1 VLIMLEILVLTL
13 RDSLELAILSGL
25 LFGFIYKIERK
36 RLANYGYGGLSL
48 ALLFSALLVYS
59 LNHLRI
65 AKEIE
70 IFLSFTGFVLTIV
83 MIGWVCYQSNKYRRN
98 SANSDKLQ
106 IESSLFSEIMVFLFT
121 LYLGVKFETRL
132 FLFPKKMAESE
143 MLTTG
148 INTALLLQYFG
159 GVLGIILG
167 IAFAFTLIKSHKK
180 FTVVGSRNL
189 IVLIYLIN
197 LVRLSILAFYG
208 FIVKGI
214 IIATPKMIS
223 KLAPFYNNIE
233 RFFYILVGVIVIS
246 LLINLFKKEGLP
258 ELKELNSA
266 EARKIKA
273 ELKNKVFWAKT
284 GIGVLL
290 LCIALLG
297 VNYIYANQEIEL
309 VPAIA
314 IQLEDGQF
322 IISKADLEDGEIHRY
337 SYQTER
343 GTLIKF
349 FLIKKTDDAY
359 GVVYDACEIC
369 GVAGYYQ
376 RDDEVVCKRC
386 DVVMNKMTINFPG
399 GCNPIPLPYGVDHDS
414 IRIKLEDL
422 LEREDFFAK

>member
-1 VLIMLEILVLTL
+1 MLETLALTL

-25 LFGFIYKIERK
+25 LFGFIYKIKRK
-36 RLANYGYGGLSL
+36 ELANYGYGGLAL
-48 ALLFSALLVYS
+48 ALLFSLLLVYS

-70 IFLSFTGFVLTIV
+70 IFLSFIGFILTIV
-83 MIGWVCYQSNKYRRN
+83 MIGWSFYQSSKYRKISINGSRV
-98 SANSDKLQ
+98 Q
-106 IESSLFSEIMVFLFT
+106 VESSLFSEIIIFLFT

-132 FLFPKKMAESE
+132 FLFPKEMAQSE

-159 GVLGIILG
+159 GFLGILLG
-167 IAFAFTLIKSHKK
+167 IVFAFTLVKSHKK
-180 FTVVGSRNL
+180 LTIVGSRNL
-189 IVLIYLIN
+189 IVLIYFIN
-197 LVRLSILAFYG
+197 LARLSILVFYG
-208 FIVKGI
+208 FIVKGVI
-214 IIATPKMIS
+214 TATPRLIS
-223 KLAPFYNNIE
+223 KLAPLYNNIE
-233 RFFYILVGVIVIS
+233 RFFYILVGIIVIS
-246 LLINLFKKEGLP
+246 LLINLFKKERIP
-258 ELKELNSA
+258 ELKELNFA

-273 ELKNKVFWAKT
+273 ELKDKVFWAKA
-284 GIGVLL
+284 GVGVLL

-314 IQLEDGQF
+314 VEPENGQF
-322 IISKADLEDGEIHRY
+322 IVPKADLEDGEIHRY
-337 SYQTER
+337 SYETER

-349 FLIKKTDDAY
+349 FLLKKTEDAY

-399 GCNPIPLPYGVDHDS
+399 GCNPIPLPYGVDQDS
-414 IRIKLEDL
+414 IKIRLEDL

>member
-1 VLIMLEILVLTL
+1 MLETLALTL

-25 LFGFIYKIERK
+25 LFGFIYKIKRK

-83 MIGWVCYQSNKYRRN
+83 MIGWIYYQSNKYRSK
-98 SANSDKLQ
+98 SANGSKIQL
-106 IESSLFSEIMVFLFT
+106 ESSLFSEIMVFLFT

-132 FLFPKKMAESE
+132 FLFPKEMAQNE

-148 INTALLLQYFG
+148 FNTALLLQYFG
-159 GVLGIILG
+159 GVLGIVLG
-167 IAFAFTLIKSHKK
+167 IAFAFTLVKSHKK
-180 FTVVGSRNL
+180 LTIVGSRNL
-189 IVLIYLIN
+189 TILIYLIN

-208 FIVKGI
+208 FIVKGLI
-214 IIATPKMIS
+214 TATPKLIS
-223 KLAPFYNNIE
+223 KLAPLYNNIE
-233 RFFYILVGVIVIS
+233 RFFYILVGIIVIS
-246 LLINLFKKEGLP
+246 LFINLFKKERLTD
-258 ELKELNSA
+258 LRALNPA
-266 EARKIKA
+266 EARKIKGD
-273 ELKNKVFWAKT
+273 LKSKVFWAKT
-284 GIGVLL
+284 GVGVLL
-290 LCIALLG
+290 FCIAILG
-297 VNYIYANQEIEL
+297 VSYIYANQEIEL

-314 IQLEDGQF
+314 VQPEKGEF
-322 IISKADLEDGEIHRY
+322 IVSKAELEDGEIHRY

-349 FLIKKTDDAY
+349 FLIKKADDAY

-399 GCNPIPLPYGVDHDS
+399 GCNPIPLPYGVDQDS
-414 IRIKLEDL
+414 IRINLNDL
-422 LEREDFFAK
+422 LAREDFFAK